1 MPTKIEGHASR
12 LDQVEMKKMNSEG
25 IKSRG
30 RDIFDLH
37 DAQPTSTARPLPVV
51 DVAVRFRARDLLLKP
66 SFFSARRLC
75 VR

>member
-1 MPTKIEGHASR
+1 
-12 LDQVEMKKMNSEG
+12 MKKMNSEG

-37 DAQPTSTARPLPVV
+37 DAQSTSTARPLPAFAVV
-51 DVAVRFRARDLLLKP
+51 VRFRARDLLNNP
-66 SFFSARRLC
+66 SFSSARLLC